1 MNRVIAARLVLILS
15 STVVLA
21 QSTSKPTPRQYRAS
35 NGSRAVI
42 TPVGP
47 GGESRV
53 DIYTSRL
60 DKVCSLDYSSEDGE
74 HGYFVAK
81 AAWTA
86 DGNFFVF
93 SLENSGGHS
102 PWHTPTEFVSFEKY
116 TPGFHAEV
124 CLLDSYLD
132 GPGISTPDFQLTA
145 PNSVTTSVYNASK
158 EITVSLSA
166 ITSQH
171 PVNGKS
177 RCVPCE
183 YQKPVHFG
191 P

>member
-1 MNRVIAARLVLILS
+1 MNRVFAARLAVILS

-21 QSTSKPTPRQYRAS
+21 QSASKPAARQYTAKDGR
-35 NGSRAVI
+35 RAVI
-42 TPVGP
+42 TPAGS
-47 GGESRV
+47 GRESRV
-53 DIYTSRL
+53 DIYTPRL

-86 DGNFFVF
+86 DENFFVF

-102 PWHTPTEFVSFEKY
+102 PWHTPTEFVSFENS
-116 TPGFHAEV
+116 TPGSHAQV

-132 GPGISTPDFQLTA
+132 DPGIMDPDFQLAA
-145 PNSVTTSVYNASK
+145 PNSVTTHIYDASK
-158 EITVSLSA
+158 DVTVSLSA
-166 ITSQH
+166 LTSQH
-171 PVNGKS
+171 PVNQKS

-183 YQKPVHFG
+183 YSKPVKFG

>member
-1 MNRVIAARLVLILS
+1 MNRVIAACIAVILQ
-15 STVVLA
+15 STAALA
-21 QSTSKPTPRQYRAS
+21 QSVSKPTPRQYRAS
-35 NGSRAVI
+35 NGSRVVI
-42 TPVGP
+42 TSVGP
-47 GGESRV
+47 RGESHV
-53 DIYTSRL
+53 DIYSRNL

-74 HGYFVAK
+74 HGYSVAK
-81 AAWTA
+81 AAWTV
-86 DGNFFVF
+86 DENFFVF
-93 SLENSGGHS
+93 SLENSGGHA
-102 PWHTPTEFVSFEKY
+102 PWHTPTEFVSFQKY
-116 TPGFHAEV
+116 SQDSNAQV

-145 PNSVTTSVYNASK
+145 PNSVTTSVYSASK
-158 EITVSLSA
+158 EVTVSLSA
-166 ITSQH
+166 IMSQH